1 MQPLINCPSNNIIQ
15 VNLGRIK
22 QVSLREIWK
31 HEAINFTQWLA
42 LPENLELLSD
52 EINIELS
59 VIDTEYNVG
68 RFNVDIYAEESGLN
82 RKVIIENQLER
93 TNHDHLGKLITYA
106 SGLDAE
112 IIIWI
117 VKEVLEEH
125 KQAIDWLNENTDE
138 KINFFAVRMEV
149 WRIGNSDPAPK
160 FHIISQP
167 NNWAK
172 AVKQSV
178 KSSMLTET
186 KQLQLKFWTDF
197 RTYVESENIN
207 LRLRKP
213 YPQHWYDISYG
224 RRDSH
229 ISLTLNSQSK
239 EMACEIYIPDSKDTF
254 EEFFN
259 NKGEIETF
267 VPGLKWLELPTKK
280 ACRIKRIAK
289 GNLTSENKWP
299 EYFKWMAENAL
310 LFQQTFSKY

>member
-1 MQPLINCPSNNIIQ
+1 M
-15 VNLGRIK
+15 NLGRIK
-22 QVSLREIWK
+22 KVALREIWK
-31 HEAINFTQWLA
+31 HEATNFTQWLA
-42 LPENLELLSD
+42 LPDNLELLSD

-68 RFNVDIYAEESGLN
+68 RFNVDIYAEESGLD

-93 TNHDHLGKLITYA
+93 TDHDHLGKLITYA

-149 WRIGNSDPAPK
+149 WKIGESIPAPK
-160 FHIISQP
+160 FHIVSQP

-197 RTYVESENIN
+197 KTYVESENIN

-213 YPQHWYDISYG
+213 YPQHWHDISYG

-229 ISLTLNSQSK
+229 VSLTLNSQSK
-239 EMACEIYIPDSKDTF
+239 EMACEIYIPDSKETF

-259 NKGEIETF
+259 NKDEIENEI
-267 VPGLKWLELPTKK
+267 PNLKWLELPTKK
-280 ACRIKRIAK
+280 ACRIKRITR
-289 GNLTSENKWP
+289 GNLMAENKWP
-299 EYFKWMAENAL
+299 DYFKWMAENAVH
-310 LFQQTFSKY
+310 FQQTFSKY

>member
-1 MQPLINCPSNNIIQ
+1 M
-15 VNLGRIK
+15 NLGRIK
-22 QVSLREIWK
+22 QVALREIWK
-31 HEAINFTQWLA
+31 HEATNFTQWLA

-59 VIDTEYNVG
+59 LIDTEYNVG
-68 RFNVDIYAEESGLN
+68 RFNVDIYAEESGLD

-93 TNHDHLGKLITYA
+93 TDHDHLGKLITYA

-149 WRIGNSDPAPK
+149 WKIGNSEPAPK
-160 FHIISQP
+160 FHIVSQP

-172 AVKQSV
+172 AIKQSV
-178 KSSMLTET
+178 KSSVLSET
-186 KQLQLKFWTDF
+186 KQLQLKFWVEF
-197 RTYVESENIN
+197 KTYIENENIK

-213 YPQHWYDISYG
+213 YPQHWYDISYSG
-224 RRDSH
+224 RDSH
-229 ISLTLNSQSK
+229 ITLTLNTQSK
-239 EMACEIYIPDSKDTF
+239 EMACEVYIPDSKETYK
-254 EEFFN
+254 EFFSH
-259 NKGEIETF
+259 KDAIENHI
-267 VPGLKWLELPTKK
+267 PGLKWFELPTKK
-280 ACRIKRIAK
+280 ACRIKKITK

-299 EYFKWMAENAL
+299 EYFKWMAENAV

>member
-1 MQPLINCPSNNIIQ
+1 MK
-15 VNLGRIK
+15 LGRIK
-22 QVSLREIWK
+22 PVKLREVWK
-31 HEAINFTQWLA
+31 HEATNFTQWLA
-42 LPENLELLSD
+42 IPENLELLSD

-59 VIDTEYNVG
+59 LIDTEYNVG

-93 TNHDHLGKLITYA
+93 TDHDHLGKLITYA

-117 VKEVLEEH
+117 VKEVLDEH

-149 WRIGNSDPAPK
+149 WKIGDSEPAPK
-160 FHIISQP
+160 FHIVSQP

-178 KSSMLTET
+178 KSSTLSEI
-186 KQLQLKFWTDF
+186 KQLQLKFWDSF
-197 RTYVESENIN
+197 KTYVEEESIN

-229 ISLTLNSQSK
+229 ICLTLNSQSK
-239 EMACEIYIPDSKDTF
+239 EMACEIYIPDEKSTF
-254 EEFFN
+254 ETFLSQ
-259 NKGEIETF
+259 KDEIEKYI
-267 VPGLKWLELPTKK
+267 PGLKWLELPTKK
-280 ACRIKRIAK
+280 ACRIKKIVK
-289 GNLTSENKWP
+289 GDLTKESKWT
-299 EYFKWMAENAL
+299 EYFKWMAENAV